1 MMKYTQEIN
10 DFSGH
15 ELKVGIYAK
24 FTTTFWI
31 RYWIGMML
39 FRLGARVMNI
49 GLVVE
54 EEDDQ

>member
-15 ELKVGIYAK
+15 ELKVSIYAK

-31 RYWIGMML
+31 RYWIGMAL